1 VKTIEPL
8 QGNGRLD
15 LMESQLRFLVAE
27 AEERRRVGRAYS
39 EMLGD
44 LSPVASQGMA
54 SVSRALAEAD
64 ARGYVGFARSGLG
77 VVDKVV
83 TSFDESDVEAL
94 GENIVLILETLKEMT
109 QPEVMQLLKSTVHQV
124 QEVEEP
130 AEPPSLLSLLRELRT
145 VEARRGLYRLVVA
158 LRSLGA
164 PTQQSQTERKEARI

>member
-1 VKTIEPL
+1 MKTIESM

-15 LMESQLRFLVAE
+15 MIEHQLRFLVAE
-27 AEERRRVGRAYS
+27 AEERRRLGRVYS
-39 EMLGD
+39 ELIGD

-54 SVSRALAEAD
+54 SLSRALAEAE

-77 VVDKVV
+77 VVDRVV
-83 TSFDESDVEAL
+83 TSFDESDIEAL
-94 GENIVLILETLKEMT
+94 SDNIVLILETLKEMT
-109 QPEVMQLLKSTVHQV
+109 QPEVMQLLKSTVHQI

-130 AEPPSLLSLLRELRT
+130 HEPPSLLALLRELRT

-164 PTQQSQTERKEARI
+164 PSPPTQTERKEAHR

>member
-1 VKTIEPL
+1 MKTIESL

-15 LMESQLRFLVAE
+15 VIEHHLRFLVAE
-27 AEERRRVGRAYS
+27 AEERRRFADSYS
-39 EMLGD
+39 ELIGD
-44 LSPVASQGMA
+44 LSPIASQGMT
-54 SVSRALAEAD
+54 SLSRGLAEAE

-77 VVDKVV
+77 VVDRVV

-94 GENIVLILETLKEMT
+94 GDNIVLILETLKEMT
-109 QPEVMQLLKSTVHQV
+109 QPEVMQLLKTTVHEI

-130 AEPPSLLSLLRELRT
+130 AEPPSLFSLLRELRT

-164 PTQQSQTERKEARI
+164 PTSTIEEERKEALT